1 MPKPFWGV
9 GIPTLA
15 SSPSGDVVLPSHSQ
29 SWHRYSCSR
38 ILECLTTVYPFPGEG
53 VSYFKKITAYMDSES
68 LAQDDFRKF
77 KDGIGISAILVELRW
92 SLVKGCDQTDRLAYH
107 KTTKLGITQCLTTI

>member
-15 SSPSGDVVLPSHSQ
+15 SSPRGDVVLPSQ

-38 ILECLTTVYPFPGEG
+38 ILECLTTVYLFPGEG
-53 VSYFKKITAYMDSES
+53 VSYFKKITAYMAFES
-68 LAQDDFRKF
+68 LAQRGSNF
-77 KDGIGISAILVELRW
+77 
-92 SLVKGCDQTDRLAYH
+92 
-107 KTTKLGITQCLTTI
+107 